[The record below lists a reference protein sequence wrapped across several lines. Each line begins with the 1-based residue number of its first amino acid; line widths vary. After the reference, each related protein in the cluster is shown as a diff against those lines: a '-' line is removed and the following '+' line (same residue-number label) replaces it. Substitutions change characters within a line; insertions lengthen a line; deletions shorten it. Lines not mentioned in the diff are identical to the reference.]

1 MYLVSENIKIGEQQ
15 VENGEKVINR
25 RSREDEQSW

>member
-15 VENGEKVINR
+15 VENGETEGHKKKIKGR
-25 RSREDEQSW
+25 